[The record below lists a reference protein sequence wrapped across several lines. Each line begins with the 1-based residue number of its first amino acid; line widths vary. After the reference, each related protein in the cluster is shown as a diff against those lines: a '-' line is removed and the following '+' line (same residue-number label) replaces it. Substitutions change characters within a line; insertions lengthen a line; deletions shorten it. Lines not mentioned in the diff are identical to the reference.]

1 MSTISIIDLTNPAT
15 VMNENFFSCKTQS
28 VSSIKRVVY
37 LFVNNKLLYTTTIDD
52 VLKYFDEIRYPDQAI
67 DASDPEFVEILLDY
81 TNKLI
86 KSGRSGSRYLMNVK
100 NNDIN
105 IKVFITT
112 VCANKYNNP
121 NLQTKRGIFRPWFI
135 MLTI

>member
-112 VCANKYNNP
+112 VCENKYNNP
-121 NLQTKRGIFRPWFI
+121 NLQTKRGIFRP
-135 MLTI
+135 

>member
-112 VCANKYNNP
+112 VCENKYNNP